1 MFVRLRK
8 KLRTLRNALR
18 SQHPTQ
24 NPRFPTEPPAPPARD
39 LVTPKLTHRAIKID
53 YYPTGETSRSIRAA
67 YERAYGGNR
76 RMPGVYSPRDWAR
89 LSFALDQTIKGS
101 SVLDVGANRGQF
113 PNLLAESKQF
123 GRIVTADVKLNPYFL
138 QLHPDAIEYREMSVA
153 DLGFADNSFDVS
165 RASKCSNTS
174 SPRSSWPDFESFAAF
189 ANGSC

>member
-1 MFVRLRK
+1 MRT

-18 SQHPTQ
+18 QQPSQSLK
-24 NPRFPTEPPAPPARD
+24 FPTEPPAAPAPN
-39 LVTPKLTHRAIKID
+39 LVTPKLAHRAIKID

-113 PNLLAESKQF
+113 V
-123 GRIVTADVKLNPYFL
+123 RIGQRGDRGTAGVDGTAQQAVARDGVVEAQQAFADALGVGVEHAVGDVVAQGADV
-138 QLHPDAIEYREMSVA
+138 
-153 DLGFADNSFDVS
+153 GDVVVE
-165 RASKCSNTS
+165 A
-174 SPRSSWPDFESFAAF
+174 FEP
-189 ANGSC
+189 CCMP